1 MGARYKCTAL
11 ASANLEISIFCHSTT
26 ANKMVRRSVTAV
38 TTMEEAKVFINP
50 ISPDK
55 VAESPGLME
64 YAHTAGGAVIRP
76 EDKGKITGR
85 AVAAMREQTDMQ
97 LSQLYKQMQLLA
109 DQATA
114 IRNRVEISERIYSA
128 HMSFEPVVGHTYYFY
143 QRKNGTDLLS
153 MVAPTEWGRKFP
165 FERCLATVRMMADH
179 TWDVFYHEVSYKE

>member
-1 MGARYKCTAL
+1 
-11 ASANLEISIFCHSTT
+11 
-26 ANKMVRRSVTAV
+26 
-38 TTMEEAKVFINP
+38 MEEAKVFINP

-55 VAESPGLME
+55 VAESPGLLA

-109 DQATA
+109 EQATA
-114 IRNRVEISERIYSA
+114 IRHRVEVSERIYSA

-153 MVAPTEWGRKFP
+153 MVGPHEWGRKFP

-179 TWDVFYHEVSYKE
+179 TWDVEYHETNYEAMSDK

>member
-1 MGARYKCTAL
+1 
-11 ASANLEISIFCHSTT
+11 
-26 ANKMVRRSVTAV
+26 
-38 TTMEEAKVFINP
+38 MEEAKVIINP

-55 VAESPGLME
+55 VAEAPGLLD
-64 YAHTAGGAVIRP
+64 YAHTAGSAVIRP

-109 DQATA
+109 EQATA

-128 HMSFEPVVGHTYYFY
+128 QMNFEPVVGHTYHFY

-153 MVAPTEWGRKFP
+153 MIGPNEWGRKFP

-179 TWDVFYHEVSYKE
+179 TWDVQYHETNYEKMDNE

>member
-1 MGARYKCTAL
+1 
-11 ASANLEISIFCHSTT
+11 
-26 ANKMVRRSVTAV
+26 
-38 TTMEEAKVFINP
+38 MEEAKVFINP

-55 VAESPGLME
+55 VAESPGLLA
-64 YAHTAGGAVIRP
+64 YAHTAGSAVIRP

-85 AVAAMREQTDMQ
+85 AVSAMREQTDMQ

-109 DQATA
+109 EQATA

-128 HMSFEPVVGHTYYFY
+128 QMNFEPVVGHTYHFY

-153 MVAPTEWGRKFP
+153 MIGPNEWGRKFP

-179 TWDVFYHEVSYKE
+179 TWDVHYHETTYGMMNDE

>member
-1 MGARYKCTAL
+1 M
-11 ASANLEISIFCHSTT
+11 
-26 ANKMVRRSVTAV
+26 NKDVYRVVTQL
-38 TTMEEAKVFINP
+38 TSMEEAKVFINP

-55 VAESPGLME
+55 VAESPGLLA

-109 DQATA
+109 EQATA
-114 IRNRVEISERIYSA
+114 IRNRVEVSERIYSA
-128 HMSFEPVVGHTYYFY
+128 QMSFEPVVGHTYHFY
-143 QRKNGTDLLS
+143 TRKNGTDLLS
-153 MVAPTEWGRKFP
+153 MVGPTEWGRKFP

-179 TWDVFYHEVSYKE
+179 TWDVMYHETEFSMSE

>member
-1 MGARYKCTAL
+1 
-11 ASANLEISIFCHSTT
+11 
-26 ANKMVRRSVTAV
+26 
-38 TTMEEAKVFINP
+38 MEEAKVFINP

-55 VAESPGLME
+55 VAEAPGLLA

-109 DQATA
+109 EQATA
-114 IRNRVEISERIYSA
+114 IRHRVEVSERIYSA
-128 HMSFEPVVGHTYYFY
+128 HMGFEPVVGHTYYFY
-143 QRKNGTDLLS
+143 QRKGTNSTDVLS
-153 MVAPTEWGRKFP
+153 MIGPTEWGRKFP

-179 TWDVFYHEVSYKE
+179 TWDVFYHEVSFNE

>member
-1 MGARYKCTAL
+1 
-11 ASANLEISIFCHSTT
+11 
-26 ANKMVRRSVTAV
+26 
-38 TTMEEAKVFINP
+38 MEEAKVFINP

-55 VAESPGLME
+55 VAESPGLLA
-64 YAHTAGGAVIRP
+64 YAHTAGSAVIRP

-109 DQATA
+109 EQATA

-128 HMSFEPVVGHTYYFY
+128 QMSFEPVVGHTYHFY

-153 MVAPTEWGRKFP
+153 MIGPNEWGRKFP

-179 TWDVFYHEVSYKE
+179 TWDVHYHETTYGMMNEE

>member
-1 MGARYKCTAL
+1 MSFNDSKPCCSPGGYPT
-11 ASANLEISIFCHSTT
+11 S
-26 ANKMVRRSVTAV
+26 
-38 TTMEEAKVFINP
+38 MEEAKVFINP

-55 VAESPGLME
+55 VAEAPGLLE

-109 DQATA
+109 EQATA
-114 IRNRVEISERIYSA
+114 IRNRVEISERIYA
-128 HMSFEPVVGHTYYFY
+128 AQMSFEPVVGHTYYFY

-153 MVAPTEWGRKFP
+153 MIAPSEWGRKFP
-165 FERCLATVRMMADH
+165 FERCLATVRMMADR
-179 TWDVFYHEVSYKE
+179 TWDVFYHESEFSMGD

>member
-1 MGARYKCTAL
+1 
-11 ASANLEISIFCHSTT
+11 
-26 ANKMVRRSVTAV
+26 
-38 TTMEEAKVFINP
+38 MEEAKVFINP

-55 VAESPGLME
+55 VADAPGLLA

-109 DQATA
+109 EQATA
-114 IRNRVEISERIYSA
+114 IRHRVEISERIYA
-128 HMSFEPVVGHTYYFY
+128 AQMSFEPVVGKTYHFY
-143 QRKNGTDLLS
+143 TRKNGQDVLS
-153 MVAPTEWGRKFP
+153 MVAPNEWGRKFP

-179 TWDVFYHEVSYKE
+179 TWDVEYHEVSYNE